1 MPLELDTAENLSSEF
16 EADSIYLAVL
26 RNAPNDCSN
35 AIYTIYSAG
44 CKIKA
49 LRAKTNT
56 YIKTPVR
63 GEDPVFV
70 ITGRPEDVSAARREL
85 LAAADHFTQ
94 IRAARK
100 SNAAAASAPTAVPP
114 NIHSPVEERVTI
126 YVRVPYRVV
135 GLVVGPKGATI
146 KRIQQ
151 VTSTYIVTPSRDKE
165 PCFEVTGTPDNVER
179 AKREIE
185 SYIAM
190 RTGNSIADS
199 DGESPDFA
207 FLTTSMEPVFS
218 PPHGQFV
225 RKNSVPTKFLPY
237 SSRSSTTPPS
247 SSGFAEAEGFSDV
260 CSSNWGGSDLT
271 SHSSPLTSA
280 VFGARGGSTSTF
292 TRSDSAGSDTMFTY
306 TGPPPMSAPAFSSG
320 VFDFNNVRDSLPK
333 QDPPSPTYSC
343 GSNSSE
349 GTSVNS
355 PKLSQRRSA
364 CVMCHGGDVVAALVP
379 CGHNLFCYTCAS
391 NLVNTSSHCPVCS
404 NQVSSVLRIYTR

>member
-1 MPLELDTAENLSSEF
+1 M
-16 EADSIYLAVL
+16 
-26 RNAPNDCSN
+26 
-35 AIYTIYSAG
+35 
-44 CKIKA
+44 
-49 LRAKTNT
+49 
-56 YIKTPVR
+56 
-63 GEDPVFV
+63 FV
-70 ITGRPEDVSAARREL
+70 ITGRPEDVSAAKREL

-100 SNAAAASAPTAVPP
+100 SNAAAASAPSSAVPP

-190 RTGNSIADS
+190 RTGNSITDS

-207 FLTTSMEPVFS
+207 FLTTTMEPVFS

-225 RKNSVPTKFLPY
+225 RKNSVPSKFLPY

-247 SSGFAEAEGFSDV
+247 SGFVEGEGFSDV
-260 CSSNWGGSDLT
+260 CPSNWSGSSDLT

-280 VFGARGGSTSTF
+280 VFGARGSSQSTF
-292 TRSDSAGSDTMFTY
+292 TRSDSAGSDTMFSY
-306 TGPPPMSAPAFSSG
+306 SGPPPMSAPVFSSSA
-320 VFDFNNVRDSLPK
+320 VFDFSNVRDSLPK

-364 CVMCHGGDVVAALVP
+364 CFMCHGGDVVAALVP
-379 CGHNLFCYTCAS
+379 CGHNLFCYTCAN
-391 NLVNTSSHCPVCS
+391 NLASTGSHCPVCT

>member
-1 MPLELDTAENLSSEF
+1 MF
-16 EADSIYLAVL
+16 
-26 RNAPNDCSN
+26 
-35 AIYTIYSAG
+35 TIFTG

-70 ITGRPEDVSAARREL
+70 ITGRPEDVSAAKREL
-85 LAAADHFTQ
+85 LAAAEHFTQ

-100 SNAAAASAPTAVPP
+100 SSAAAASSAPTTVPP
-114 NIHSPVEERVTI
+114 NLGSPVEERVTI

-190 RTGNSIADS
+190 RTGNSITDS
-199 DGESPDFA
+199 DGESSDFT
-207 FLTTSMEPVFS
+207 FLSPAMEPVFS

-225 RKNSVPTKFLPY
+225 RKNSEPSKFMQFP
-237 SSRSSTTPPS
+237 SRSSASPP
-247 SSGFAEAEGFSDV
+247 SSGFAGSENFDV
-260 CSSNWGGSDLT
+260 CQNNWGSSDLS

-280 VFGARGGSTSTF
+280 VFGGRASQGTFARPDSTS
-292 TRSDSAGSDTMFTY
+292 DSLFSY
-306 TGPPPMSAPAFSSG
+306 SGPPPLSAPAFSSAA
-320 VFDFNNVRDSLPK
+320 VFDFSSLRDSLPK
-333 QDPPSPTYSC
+333 QQDPPSPTYSC

-355 PKLSQRRSA
+355 PKLSQRRA
-364 CVMCHGGDVVAALVP
+364 TCYMCHGGEVVAALVP
-379 CGHNLFCYTCAS
+379 CGHNLFCFSCANGLAS
-391 NLVNTSSHCPVCS
+391 SGSHCPVCTH
-404 NQVSSVLRIYTR
+404 QVSSVLRIYTR